1 MAELHNTKRK
11 SEGVIT
17 RLTDNVNRTGL
28 HHMTAMQGKGLD
40 RNGAIN
46 MGYILYYRMWTIKME
61 LNVILCSFETTGNG
75 VKDGAKASS

>member
-1 MAELHNTKRK
+1 
-11 SEGVIT
+11 
-17 RLTDNVNRTGL
+17 
-28 HHMTAMQGKGLD
+28 MTAMQGKGLD